1 MPDILTLEEYKAF
14 SGITN
19 TKNDAKYTA
28 NLPAVSLAVSMF
40 TGRDFSAPQVT
51 EERSFEYDTSGYLDI
66 DDAQSITAI
75 KATIPW
81 STSDYTFSEDEW
93 YAQPARRDDSPVYW
107 YIALPGFPAGGS
119 PEMGF
124 KQNADVM
131 YREGRWRGK
140 PTLIKVTAT
149 WGWPFVPA
157 DVKMA
162 AKWTMDDWIA
172 RRPETAGAAEAIES
186 FSRNFA
192 GGRMGEA
199 VAWAIPMRARDLLA
213 AYTKVQI

>member
-1 MPDILTLEEYKAF
+1 MPDILTLEEYKAL
-14 SGITN
+14 SGITT

-40 TGRDFSAPQVT
+40 TGRDFSANNVT
-51 EERSFEYDTSGYLDI
+51 EEREYQYDSSGYLDI
-66 DDAQSITAI
+66 DDAQTITAV
-75 KATIPW
+75 KATVPW
-81 STSDYTFSEDEW
+81 GTDYEFTTDEW
-93 YAQPARRDDSPVYW
+93 YAQPARRDDSPVFW
-107 YIALPGFPAGGS
+107 YLVLPGMPYGAS

-124 KQNADVM
+124 RQNVDLLA
-131 YREGRWRGK
+131 REGRWRSK
-140 PTLIKVTAT
+140 PTTIKVTGT
-149 WGWPFVPA
+149 WGWPFIPS

-162 AKWTMDDWIA
+162 AKWTLDDWIA

-192 GGRMGEA
+192 GGRLGEA